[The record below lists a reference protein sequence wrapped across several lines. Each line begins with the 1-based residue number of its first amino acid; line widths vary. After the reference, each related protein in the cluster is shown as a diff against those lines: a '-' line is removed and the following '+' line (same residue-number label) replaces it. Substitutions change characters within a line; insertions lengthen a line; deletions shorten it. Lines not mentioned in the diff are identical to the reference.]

1 MGISVF
7 FSYCG
12 IGKEDSNS
20 NHVSAQMH
28 EALLQKEHLSN
39 RTRIEVVL
47 RPEETLFI
55 FSEDGDWS
63 KGLEF

>member
-12 IGKEDSNS
+12 IGNEDLNS
-20 NHVSAQMH
+20 NHVSAHMH
-28 EALLQKEHLSN
+28 EALLQKEQLSN